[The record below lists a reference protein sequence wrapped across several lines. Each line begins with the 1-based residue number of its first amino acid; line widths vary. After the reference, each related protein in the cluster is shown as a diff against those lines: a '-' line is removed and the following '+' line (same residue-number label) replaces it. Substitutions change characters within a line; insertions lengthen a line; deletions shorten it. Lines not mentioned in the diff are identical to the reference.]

1 MNIRLIMIVL
11 VATGLQFGA
20 VFGASAQNS
29 LPNAGQLFSARGATP
44 LRPTDT
50 MVGPLAST
58 HPLRI
63 VFALKIPDW
72 TNLKAF
78 VTQPNHPLLT
88 PAQFEAM
95 YSPSIDD
102 ANVVADFLDQAGFT
116 NVVIASNR
124 LLVTG
129 DAPAGT
135 VSEALHTSF
144 AQVLTDR
151 GRQAFANTSA
161 VQLPTSLQGIVL
173 AVGGIQDIY
182 RARPM
187 IVTGGSSGAAPMT
200 ASGGSLVGHDPTDF
214 PIIYGASALPAA
226 SGVPVGIVSTEDVSQ
241 VQTDVNDFTNGNNLP
256 SVTVQVVGQEGS
268 FVLGTLEEADLDSE
282 VIVAMGGVRNLI
294 LYNTPGQGTLANLTT
309 SFNAAVSAD
318 AVKVINVSYGECE
331 TTDEASEIQSA
342 DQIFAE
348 ADSQGQTFSASS
360 GDNGAYPCPGTP
372 QNGTYGSE
380 LGVGYPASSPYVVA
394 VGGTDLYTTNYTTWN
409 GETAWSYGGGGV
421 SSVETPDPPW
431 QTFGSYYRSVPDIAF
446 DADPYSGADIIVEGS
461 EDPDNPIGGTSLA
474 SPLFVGSW
482 ARILQA
488 KGTDLGFAAPLLY
501 ETAAGSN
508 YGGDF
513 HDITSGTNGYYSAG
527 SGWDYATGWGSL
539 LVNNLESNM
548 ATTVQVPGTP
558 SITGYYLISRGP
570 VGADYEIEWSS
581 VINGTFYRIW
591 YEYGGASSYTF
602 STDIDSG
609 TKAEVFVPTDSAHYE
624 VQGCNDT
631 ACGSF
636 SSPVYLPY

>member
-20 VFGASAQNS
+20 AFGASAQNS
-29 LPNAGQLFSARGATP
+29 LPNAGQFFSARGATP

-50 MVGPLAST
+50 MVGPLSST
-58 HPLRI
+58 HPLHI

-78 VTQPNHPLLT
+78 VTQPNHPVLT

-95 YSPSIDD
+95 YSPSIED
-102 ANVVADFLDQAGFT
+102 ANAVADFLDQAGFT
-116 NVVIASNR
+116 NVAIASNR
-124 LLVTG
+124 LIVTG

-144 AQVLTDR
+144 AQVLTGR

-161 VQLPTSLQGIVL
+161 VELPTSLQGIVL

-187 IVTGGSSGAAPMT
+187 IVTGGSASAAQMT
-200 ASGGSLVGHDPTDF
+200 ASGGSLVSHDPTDF

-226 SGVPVGIVSTEDVSQ
+226 TGVPVGIVSTQDVSQ
-241 VQTDVNDFTNGNNLP
+241 VHTDVSDFTSDNSLP

-268 FVLGTLEEADLDSE
+268 FVPGTLEEADLDSE

-309 SFNAAVSAD
+309 AFNAAVSAD

-331 TTDEASEIQSA
+331 TSDEASEIQSA

-360 GDNGAYPCPGTP
+360 GDNGAYPCPGP
-372 QNGTYGSE
+372 LNSGTYGSE
-380 LGVGYPASSPYVVA
+380 LGVSYPASSPYVVA

-409 GETAWSYGGGGV
+409 SETAWSYGGGGV
-421 SSVETPDPPW
+421 SSVEIPDPPW
-431 QTFGSYYRSVPDIAF
+431 QTFGTYYRSVPDIAF
-446 DADPYSGADIIVEGS
+446 DADPYSGASIIVDGS
-461 EDPDNPIGGTSLA
+461 EATEVGGTSLA

-488 KGTDLGFAAPLLY
+488 RGTDLGFAAPLLY
-501 ETAAGSN
+501 ETASGAN
-508 YGGDF
+508 YANDF
-513 HDITSGTNGYYSAG
+513 HDITSGNNDYYSAG

-558 SITGYYLISRGP
+558 SITRYYLISRSSIA
-570 VGADYEIEWSS
+570 ADWEVEWSA
-581 VINGTFYRIW
+581 VTNGTFYREW
-591 YEYGGASSYTF
+591 REVGAGSAYTF
-602 STDIDSG
+602 FSDVDAQE
-609 TKAEVFVPTDSAHYE
+609 AEVGVPKDEGSVSVE

-636 SSPVYLPY
+636 SNPVDLPYY